1 MSTIRSAM
9 QRMASL
15 ARRHPFATLGLVLA
29 VAAALGSG
37 ILKGSAATSCEV
49 LATANVDRGL
59 VQREIFATGVI
70 KPIEGA
76 QIKTGARLTARIEK
90 MHVKLGDPV
99 TKGQLIAE
107 LDARELIA
115 DRQRIE
121 HTLAKLR
128 SELGIVEKS
137 YPLDKKQA
145 EAYLKVAEADLEYAT
160 ATLDRYLPLIKAHAV
175 TLTDVDKARQ
185 EKKSAAHNLVTRK
198 MSLEKINTE
207 YALNVPHLKAQ
218 IAEVES
224 ELRSAE
230 VRLSYATILS
240 PMEGVVSE
248 ITAREGETIVAGMQV
263 ANLITILDPKSMELQ
278 IFVDENDIGLV
289 RVGAKVAFTVPTYQN
304 KAFSGS
310 VDLIHPAPEIRD
322 NIVYYRA
329 LVRLEPAVAME
340 LRPEMTARC
349 RILADSKDNVLRVP
363 NAAFKWI
370 GGTQVLFAVKDG
382 QVLPV
387 RVETGLAGSERT
399 ELLSGIE
406 EGTAVAT
413 QLILPSPLPPEWLK
427 HLEQTPGT
435 RQASEGLGQ

>member
-1 MSTIRSAM
+1 MSTLRRII
-9 QRMASL
+9 QYLVSL
-15 ARRHPFATLGLVLA
+15 VRRHPFVTLALALVITTA
-29 VAAALGSG
+29 FGSYL
-37 ILKGSAATSCEV
+37 IKGSAATSCKV
-49 LATANVDRGL
+49 LATMKVDRGL

-76 QIKTGARLTARIEK
+76 QVKTGARLTARIEK

-99 TKGQLIAE
+99 IKGQLIAE
-107 LDARELIA
+107 LDARELVA
-115 DRQRIE
+115 ERQRIE
-121 HTLAKLR
+121 HTLTKLR
-128 SELGIVEKS
+128 SELDTIEKS

-175 TLTDVDKARQ
+175 PLTDVDKARQ
-185 EKKSAAHNLVTRK
+185 GKKSAAHNLITRK
-198 MSLEKINTE
+198 MNLEKINTE
-207 YALNVPHLKAQ
+207 YTLNVPHLKAQ

-230 VRLSYATILS
+230 IRLSYATILS
-240 PMEGVVSE
+240 PMDGVVSE

-263 ANLITILDPKSMELQ
+263 ANLITILDPSSMELQ

-289 RVGAKVAFTVPTYQN
+289 RVGAKVIFTVPTYQN
-304 KAFSGS
+304 KEFSGT

-329 LVRLEPAVAME
+329 LVRLEPSVALE

-349 RILADSKDNVLRVP
+349 RILADNKDNVLRVP
-363 NAAFKWI
+363 NVSFKWI
-370 GGTQVLFAVKDG
+370 GGTQVLFTVKDG

-387 RVETGLAGSERT
+387 RVKTGLVGSEMT
-399 ELLSGIE
+399 EILSGIE
-406 EGTAVAT
+406 EGTTIAT
-413 QLILPSPLPPEWLK
+413 QLILPSLLPPEWLK
-427 HLEQTPGT
+427 QLEQTPST
-435 RQASEGLGQ
+435 RQASKDGKQ